1 MGSREQHALG
11 SQRTKVGR
19 LSGDD
24 APVIGA
30 EVEPTDVAP
39 MMTTLSGFFP
49 PPELALQN
57 WLMTPGTG
65 LRIRRQP
72 SLSPPRRRSKSLRR
86 R

>member
-39 MMTTLSGFFP
+39 MMTTLSGFFSSARAGSAK
-49 PPELALQN
+49 LAN
-57 WLMTPGTG
+57 DARNG
-65 LRIRRQP
+65 LAN
-72 SLSPPRRRSKSLRR
+72 KKTA
-86 R
+86 